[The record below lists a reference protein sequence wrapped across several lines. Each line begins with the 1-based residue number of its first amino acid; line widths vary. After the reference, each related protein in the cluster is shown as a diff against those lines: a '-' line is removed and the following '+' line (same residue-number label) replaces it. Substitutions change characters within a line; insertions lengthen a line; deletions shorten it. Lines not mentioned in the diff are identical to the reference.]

1 MKKIYVLLLCYLS
14 HFQSFSQF
22 TIHLLPRYSA
32 GFTVPLTY
40 TLIKGQSF
48 ATPEL
53 VLKNKGILISPTGA
67 ESPNNFRNDGFGLD
81 VMFKL
86 TNENNGNAWGGIIG
100 FYRQTHIQ
108 ATQVPQFSFK
118 GSSLDKIIDIHRQTG
133 IQAGLR
139 REFGFKNN
147 GSSGYFI
154 QMSAMYSF
162 AIEGQYD
169 NQGRWDNLRSGG
181 QTYVEN
187 GTGVSYT
194 SSNPLSSS
202 LMIAPE
208 IGMLFKGLIGAELS
222 LSYQQSLGKTI
233 STQTLSNYRGGGITG
248 VEETNIS
255 PKSVWLNLRIP
266 IKVYTH
272 QKRTPV
278 VYRQEP
284 PIRRTEP
291 VPPTQRFQNICIT
304 ARDKTTQKPIGGA
317 KISLDGKTFYT
328 DRDGKAQ
335 LSDLRI
341 GQKGAFDIQA
351 QNYRGGYIDFEAI
364 AQTGCQPLNVNL
376 TFITPP
382 PSVIV
387 NGKVLKKGESIALN
401 AIQFEQSKSE
411 LLPEG
416 KTELNMV
423 ADLMRK
429 YPTLMI
435 EFSGHTS
442 SFKED
447 KKEDYEANIELSQ
460 DRAEACKLFIINQI
474 RGSENRIKVI
484 GYGPDKPLVPNTSE
498 ENRKKNRRVELKI
511 ESL

>member
-1 MKKIYVLLLCYLS
+1 MKKIYLLLLCYLAHS
-14 HFQSFSQF
+14 QSFSQF
-22 TIHLLPRYSA
+22 TIHLLPHYSS
-32 GFTVPLTY
+32 GLTMPLSY
-40 TLIKGQSF
+40 TLTKGQSF
-48 ATPEL
+48 ITPEL
-53 VLKNKGILISPTGA
+53 VLKNEGSLISSDGTQTV
-67 ESPNNFRNDGFGLD
+67 NNFRNDGFGLD
-81 VMFKL
+81 VMLKSSNPDNGSAWAGTLGIYKQNHIQVSKIPTFNYKGYEL
-86 TNENNGNAWGGIIG
+86 TSLVNI
-100 FYRQTHIQ
+100 YRQI
-108 ATQVPQFSFK
+108 
-118 GSSLDKIIDIHRQTG
+118 G

-147 GSSGYFI
+147 GSTGYFI
-154 QMSAMYSF
+154 QMSAMYGFSF
-162 AIEGQYD
+162 ESLSQGKWDQTPTG
-169 NQGRWDNLRSGG
+169 NQSFI
-181 QTYVEN
+181 EN
-187 GTGVSYT
+187 GIGTSFS
-194 SSNPLSSS
+194 SSNVQSNL
-202 LMIAPE
+202 LMVSPE
-208 IGMLFKGLIGAELS
+208 IGVAFKGLIGAELS
-222 LSYQQSLGKTI
+222 LSYQQPLGSPL
-233 STQTLSNYRGGGITG
+233 STERVSYYQGGVITG
-248 VEETNIS
+248 TEETNIA

-272 QKRTPV
+272 RKRTPV

-284 PIRRTEP
+284 PVRRTEP
-291 VPPTQRFQNICIT
+291 VPPPQKFQNICIT
-304 ARDKTTQKPIGGA
+304 ARDKTTQKPVGGA
-317 KISLDGKTFYT
+317 KITLDGKTYYT
-328 DRDGKAQ
+328 DREGKAQ

-364 AQTGCQPLNVNL
+364 AQNGCQTLDVNL

-387 NGKVLKKGESIALN
+387 NGKVMKKGESIALN

-416 KTELNMV
+416 KTELNKV
-423 ADLMRK
+423 VDLLRK
-429 YPTLMI
+429 YPSLMI

-447 KKEDYEANIELSQ
+447 KKEDNEANLELSQ
-460 DRAEACKLFIINQI
+460 DRAEACKTFIISQV

-484 GYGPDKPLVPNTSE
+484 GYGSSKPLVPNTTE

>member
-1 MKKIYVLLLCYLS
+1 MKKIYLLLLCYLV
-14 HFQSFSQF
+14 HFQSFSQQF
-22 TIHLLPRYSA
+22 TIHLMPRYSS
-32 GFTVPLTY
+32 GLTVPLSFN
-40 TLIKGQSF
+40 LIKGQSF
-48 ATPEL
+48 LTPEL
-53 VLKNKGILISPTGA
+53 VLKNQGTLISSNGT
-67 ESPNNFRNDGFGLD
+67 ETVNDFRNDGFGLD

-86 TNENNGNAWGGIIG
+86 TNTDNGSAWAGTFGL
-100 FYRQTHIQ
+100 FRQNHIQ
-108 ATQVPQFSFK
+108 VSKLPNFSYK
-118 GSSLDKIIDIHRQTG
+118 GYDLQSLVNIYRQTG

-147 GSSGYFI
+147 SSTGYFI

-162 AIEGQYD
+162 NVESLA
-169 NQGRWDNLRSGG
+169 QGKW
-181 QTYVEN
+181 QTSENDLQTFLEN
-187 GTGVSYT
+187 GVGASFGT
-194 SSNPLSSS
+194 SNSKTNL
-202 LMIAPE
+202 LMVTPE
-208 IGMLFKGLIGAELS
+208 IGVVFKGFIGGELS
-222 LSYQQSLGKTI
+222 LSYQQPLGNPLSTERI
-233 STQTLSNYRGGGITG
+233 SYYRGGVITG
-248 VEETNIS
+248 TEETNIA

-266 IKVYTH
+266 IKIYTH
-272 QKRTPV
+272 RKRTPV

-284 PIRRTEP
+284 PVRRTEP
-291 VPPTQRFQNICIT
+291 IPPPQRFQNICIT
-304 ARDKTTQKPIGGA
+304 TRDKTTQKPVAGA
-317 KISLDGKTFYT
+317 KIVLDGKTYYT
-328 DRDGKAQ
+328 DREGKAQ

-341 GQKGAFDIQA
+341 GQKGVFDIQA
-351 QNYRGGYIDFEAI
+351 QNYRGGYIEFEAV
-364 AQTGCQPLNVNL
+364 AQNGCQSLNVNL
-376 TFITPP
+376 TFVPPP

-401 AIQFEQSKSE
+401 VIQFEQSKSD

-416 KTELNMV
+416 KTELNKV
-423 ADLMRK
+423 VDLMRK

-447 KKEDYEANIELSQ
+447 KKEDYDANIELSQ
-460 DRAEACKLFIINQI
+460 DRAESCKTFIISQV

>member
-1 MKKIYVLLLCYLS
+1 MKKIYLLLFCYLA
-14 HFQSFSQF
+14 HFQSFSQQF
-22 TIHLLPRYSA
+22 TIHLLPRYSS
-32 GFTVPLTY
+32 GLTVPLSY
-40 TLIKGQSF
+40 NLIKGQSF
-48 ATPEL
+48 VTPEL
-53 VLKNKGILISPTGA
+53 VLKNEGTLISSNGTQTA
-67 ESPNNFRNDGFGLD
+67 NDFRNDGFGLD
-81 VMFKL
+81 VMFKA
-86 TNENNGNAWGGIIG
+86 TNENNGSAWAATLG
-100 FYRQTHIQ
+100 FYRQNHIQ
-108 ATQVPQFSFK
+108 VSKVPTFSYK
-118 GSSLDKIIDIHRQTG
+118 GYELFSLVNIYRQIG

-147 GSSGYFI
+147 SSTGYFI
-154 QMSAMYSF
+154 QMSAMYGFDVESL
-162 AIEGQYD
+162 
-169 NQGRWDNLRSGG
+169 NQGKWENIQAGS
-181 QTYVEN
+181 QTFVEN
-187 GTGVSYT
+187 GVGTSYV
-194 SSNPLSSS
+194 SSNPQTTL
-202 LMIAPE
+202 LMVSPE
-208 IGMLFKGLIGAELS
+208 IGFVFKGFIGAELS
-222 LSYQQSLGKTI
+222 LSYQQPMGNPLSTERI
-233 STQTLSNYRGGGITG
+233 SYYQGNVITG
-248 VEETNIS
+248 TEETKIA

-284 PIRRTEP
+284 PVRRTEP
-291 VPPTQRFQNICIT
+291 VPPPQRFQNICIT
-304 ARDKTTQKPIGGA
+304 ARDKNTQKPVAGA
-317 KISLDGKTFYT
+317 KITLDGKTYYT

-351 QNYRGGYIDFEAI
+351 QNYRGGYIEFEAV
-364 AQTGCQPLNVNL
+364 AQSGCQPLNVNL
-376 TFITPP
+376 TFVAPP

-429 YPTLMI
+429 YPSLMI

-460 DRAEACKLFIINQI
+460 DRAESCKAFIISQV

-484 GYGPDKPLVPNTSE
+484 GYGPDKPLVPNISE

>member
-1 MKKIYVLLLCYLS
+1 MKKIYLLLTIYLT

-22 TIHLLPRYSA
+22 TIHLLPHYSS
-32 GFTVPLTY
+32 GLTVPLSF

-48 ATPEL
+48 ITPEL
-53 VLKNKGILISPTGA
+53 VLKNSGTLISSNGTQTA
-67 ESPNNFRNDGFGLD
+67 NDFRNDGFGLD
-81 VMFKL
+81 VMFKS
-86 TNENNGNAWGGIIG
+86 TNPNNGSAWAATLG
-100 FYRQTHIQ
+100 FYKQNHIQ
-108 ATQVPQFSFK
+108 VSKIPTFSYK
-118 GSSLDKIIDIHRQTG
+118 GYDLVSLVNIYRQIG

-147 GSSGYFI
+147 GSTGYFI
-154 QMSAMYSF
+154 QMSAMFGFDVESLEQGKWQG
-162 AIEGQYD
+162 IQSG
-169 NQGRWDNLRSGG
+169 NQ
-181 QTYVEN
+181 TFIEN
-187 GTGVSYT
+187 GTGTVFV
-194 SSNPLSSS
+194 SSNTQSS
-202 LMIAPE
+202 LLMVSPE
-208 IGMLFKGLIGAELS
+208 IGFVFKGFIGAELS
-222 LSYQQSLGKTI
+222 LSYQQPLGNPLSTERI
-233 STQTLSNYRGGGITG
+233 SYYQGGVITG
-248 VEETNIS
+248 TEETNIA

-272 QKRTPV
+272 RKRTPV
-278 VYRQEP
+278 IYRPEP

-291 VPPTQRFQNICIT
+291 VPPPQRFQNICIT
-304 ARDKTTQKPIGGA
+304 ARDKATQKPVAGA
-317 KISLDGKTFYT
+317 KITLDGKTYYT

-341 GQKGAFDIQA
+341 GQKGGFDIQA

-364 AQTGCQPLNVNL
+364 AQTDCQPLNVNL
-376 TFITPP
+376 TFVPPP

-401 AIQFEQSKSE
+401 AIQFEQSKSN

-416 KTELNMV
+416 KTELSIV

-429 YPTLMI
+429 YPSLMI

-447 KKEDYEANIELSQ
+447 TKEDYEANVQLSK
-460 DRAEACKLFIINQI
+460 DRAEACKEFIISQV
-474 RGSENRIKVI
+474 RGSESRIKVV
-484 GYGPDKPLVPNTSE
+484 GYGPNKPLVPNTSE
-498 ENRKKNRRVELKI
+498 DNRKKNRRVELKI

>member
-1 MKKIYVLLLCYLS
+1 MKKIYLILLCYLT
-14 HFQSFSQF
+14 HFQSFSQL
-22 TIHLLPRYSA
+22 TIHLLPRYSS
-32 GFTVPLTY
+32 GLTVPLSFN
-40 TLIKGQSF
+40 LIKGQSF
-48 ATPEL
+48 ITPEL
-53 VLKNKGILISPTGA
+53 VLKNQGTLISSNGTQT
-67 ESPNNFRNDGFGLD
+67 ENNFRNDGFGLD
-81 VMFKL
+81 VMFKS
-86 TNENNGNAWGGIIG
+86 TNANNGSAWAATLGL
-100 FYRQTHIQ
+100 YRQNHIQ
-108 ATQVPQFSFK
+108 SSKIPTFSFK
-118 GSSLDKIIDIHRQTG
+118 GYELQSLVNIYRQTG
-133 IQAGLR
+133 IQVGLR

-147 GSSGYFI
+147 GSTGYFI

-162 AIEGQYD
+162 NIESLTQGKWQGIETG
-169 NQGRWDNLRSGG
+169 NQ
-181 QTYVEN
+181 TFVEN
-187 GTGVSYT
+187 GVGAAFL
-194 SSNPLSSS
+194 SSNAQTS
-202 LMIAPE
+202 LLMVSPE
-208 IGMLFKGLIGAELS
+208 IGYVFKGLIGAELS
-222 LSYQQSLGKTI
+222 LSYQQPLGNPL
-233 STQTLSNYRGGGITG
+233 STERVSYYQGGVITG
-248 VEETNIS
+248 TEETNIA

-272 QKRTPV
+272 RKRTPV

-284 PIRRTEP
+284 PVRRTEP
-291 VPPTQRFQNICIT
+291 VPPQQRFQNICIT
-304 ARDKTTQKPIGGA
+304 ARDKATQKPVGGA
-317 KISLDGKTFYT
+317 KIIFDNKTYYT

-351 QNYRGGYIDFEAI
+351 QNYRGGYIDFEAV
-364 AQTGCQPLNVNL
+364 AQNGCQPLNVNL
-376 TFITPP
+376 TFVPPP

-416 KTELNMV
+416 KIELNKV
-423 ADLMRK
+423 VDLMRK
-429 YPTLMI
+429 YPSLMI

-447 KKEDYEANIELSQ
+447 KKEDYDANIELSQ
-460 DRAEACKLFIINQI
+460 DRAESCKTFIISQV

>member
-1 MKKIYVLLLCYLS
+1 MKKKYLLLLCYLAC
-14 HFQSFSQF
+14 FQSFSQQF
-22 TIHLLPRYSA
+22 TIHLLPRYSS
-32 GFTVPLTY
+32 GLTVPLSY
-40 TLIKGQSF
+40 NLIKGQSF
-48 ATPEL
+48 ITPEL
-53 VLKNKGILISPTGA
+53 VLKNEGTLISSNGTQTA
-67 ESPNNFRNDGFGLD
+67 NDFRNDGFGLD
-81 VMFKL
+81 VMFKS
-86 TNENNGNAWGGIIG
+86 TNPDNGSAWATTLG
-100 FYRQTHIQ
+100 FYRQNHIQ
-108 ATQVPQFSFK
+108 SSKIPTFSYK
-118 GSSLDKIIDIHRQTG
+118 GYELFSLVNIYRQIG
-133 IQAGLR
+133 IQASLR

-147 GSSGYFI
+147 GSTGYFI
-154 QMSAMYSF
+154 QIGAMYGFGIESLTQGKWQPTENGSQSF
-162 AIEGQYD
+162 
-169 NQGRWDNLRSGG
+169 
-181 QTYVEN
+181 VEN
-187 GTGVSYT
+187 GVGTSYV
-194 SSNPLSSS
+194 SSNAQTNS
-202 LMIAPE
+202 LMISPE
-208 IGMLFKGLIGAELS
+208 IGFVFKGFIGAELS
-222 LSYQQSLGKTI
+222 LSYQQPLGNPLSTERI
-233 STQTLSNYRGGGITG
+233 SYYKGNVITG
-248 VEETNIS
+248 VEETNIA

-291 VPPTQRFQNICIT
+291 VPPPQRFQNICIT
-304 ARDKTTQKPIGGA
+304 ARDKNTQKPVAGA
-317 KISLDGKTFYT
+317 KIILDGRTFYT

-351 QNYRGGYIDFEAI
+351 QNYRGGYIDFEAM

-376 TFITPP
+376 TFVSPP

-416 KTELNMV
+416 KTELNKV
-423 ADLMRK
+423 VDLMKK
-429 YPTLMI
+429 YPSLNI

-442 SFKED
+442 SFNED

-460 DRAEACKLFIINQI
+460 DRAEACKTFIISQV
-474 RGSENRIKVI
+474 RSSENRIKVV